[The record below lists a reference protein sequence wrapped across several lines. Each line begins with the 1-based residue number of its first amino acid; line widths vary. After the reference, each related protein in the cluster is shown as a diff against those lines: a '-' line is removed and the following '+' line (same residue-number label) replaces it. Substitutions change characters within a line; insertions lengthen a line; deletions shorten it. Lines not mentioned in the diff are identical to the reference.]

1 MWYRVIVTSVG
12 FLQFHIL
19 FTLLLVWS
27 NFSCRIVWILTLFFG
42 GYQYH
47 PLTNQ
52 PVAINPGHD
61 GGESGGTPW
70 RPSDVCGRCRKL
82 LRDRSGELRAGHRCR
97 NCDSC
102 TVLNYTYRT
111 LGKIILCL
119 VLVLLSVAEGSL
131 EVSVVARNTFPIN
144 MHETRTTTNYQAQ
157 VQLQLTTT
165 NYYYYYCYYHTNDTT
180 LQLQLTTTN
189 PLHFTTLH
197 CTTATTTTAT
207 TTGTT
212 LNYTTLRFTTLQLE
226 LRYFTPH

>member
-165 NYYYYYCYYHTNDTT
+165 
-180 LQLQLTTTN
+180 
-189 PLHFTTLH
+189 
-197 CTTATTTTAT
+197 TTATTTLMTLHYNYNLQLQIHYTSLHYTA
-207 TTGTT
+207 
-212 LNYTTLRFTTLQLE
+212 LQLQLQPQLQLE
-226 LRYFTPH
+226 LH

>member
-165 NYYYYYCYYHTNDTT
+165 
-180 LQLQLTTTN
+180 
-189 PLHFTTLH
+189 
-197 CTTATTTTAT
+197 TTTTAT
-207 TTGTT
+207 TTLMT
-212 LNYTTLRFTTLQLE
+212 LHYNYNLQLQIHYTSLHYTALQLQLQPQLQLE
-226 LRYFTPH
+226 LH

>member
-1 MWYRVIVTSVG
+1 MNNPRQTCASVCSNRPPRSSWNHNWPGNVGESTMFGIHHNHAVLRLVIYILMWYRVIVTSVG

-19 FTLLLVWS
+19 YIIYCSPFFWFEVI
-27 NFSCRIVWILTLFFG
+27 FSCRIVWILTLFFG

-82 LRDRSGELRAGHRCR
+82 LRDRSGELRAGHRSR

-102 TVLNYTYRT
+102 TVVNYTYRT

-131 EVSVVARNTFPIN
+131 EVSVVARGTFPIN
-144 MHETRTTTNYQAQ
+144 MHET
-157 VQLQLTTT
+157 LTTT
-165 NYYYYYCYYHTNDTT
+165 HK
-180 LQLQLTTTN
+180 
-189 PLHFTTLH
+189 
-197 CTTATTTTAT
+197 
-207 TTGTT
+207 
-212 LNYTTLRFTTLQLE
+212 
-226 LRYFTPH
+226 